1 MQCFLRSS
9 RQHSI
14 SKNPVQ
20 FCLNT
25 LGTTLHRS
33 KTCDVMLPERGSRQ
47 LCIRKSPVQCCFNTL
62 GITLHS
68 WKPYTMLPEKLQT
81 TLNKKKSCAIP
92 IFFILSKQ
100 HCSGQKPMQCCK
112 KGSRQYLIRKNP
124 VQYCLNTI
132 GRTLHNWKPYSILP
146 DPEIWGQRGSRQL
159 CMSKIQCFIQS
170 WSYGMTSQRLQAT
183 LWTTSV
189 HPVCICIYQVLYVKK
204 TKLSFLYYENRLKLR
219 LKQQLGILPSNG
231 TRLHIAMDIAYEI

>member
-1 MQCFLRSS
+1 MSCNNISQIIFFKDVGNVPLSLQFSMISEENVIQPTNQCIKLKYLKPFYYCQHKLRPLSFKFKICEAAFCKTVTLILLGQQWTGKNLMQCFLRSS

-25 LGTTLHRS
+25 LGTLHRS

-81 TLNKKKSCAIP
+81 TLNKKKSCAI
-92 IFFILSKQ
+92 FSLY
-100 HCSGQKPMQCCK
+100 
-112 KGSRQYLIRKNP
+112 SRNNIAQIKNLCNVVRKA
-124 VQYCLNTI
+124 
-132 GRTLHNWKPYSILP
+132 P
-146 DPEIWGQRGSRQL
+146 DNIS
-159 CMSKIQCFIQS
+159 
-170 WSYGMTSQRLQAT
+170 
-183 LWTTSV
+183 
-189 HPVCICIYQVLYVKK
+189 
-204 TKLSFLYYENRLKLR
+204 
-219 LKQQLGILPSNG
+219 
-231 TRLHIAMDIAYEI
+231 